1 MQSHVSGQGH
11 HSARRK
17 SGATAIEEECR
28 GRQGWRRRW
37 PGCPVGEGASCWDAA
52 LLTPRHLVLG
62 RPASGTAR
70 GSISPVLSH
79 RLHAKFL
86 RPPGAKPRTCY
97 RNLVSFSLSS
107 LCSGGEKHSVWFG
120 SGQCVAGQGEK
131 TGFWVGCRWGGE
143 LVWSSVFDSFSN
155 TGGSENPACHW
166 PFGSRLA
173 HPAFEPCSVCWFR
186 SGPFFSHKGL
196 EVFQGRKQEHVGP
209 ISPPHSV
216 SCDLPRT
223 GLGVPGCP
231 WRGRRCPGVRRG
243 AFTAL
248 QSSVVD
254 ELGPH
259 CSEVSADTLWFT
271 SGSAN

>member
-1 MQSHVSGQGH
+1 MQSHVSVRAGASQRSQEERGH
-11 HSARRK
+11 GHR
-17 SGATAIEEECR
+17 GGVP

-37 PGCPVGEGASCWDAA
+37 QGCPVGEGASCRDAA
-52 LLTPRHLVLG
+52 LPTPRSG
-62 RPASGTAR
+62 ASGLRNCKRIHFSRSEPPT
-70 GSISPVLSH
+70 SCKVLAAAWSDAWDV
-79 RLHAKFL
+79 LQK
-86 RPPGAKPRTCY
+86 
-97 RNLVSFSLSS
+97 LVSFSLSS

-131 TGFWVGCRWGGE
+131 TSFWVGCRWGGE

-173 HPAFEPCSVCWFR
+173 HPAFEPCSVCWSR

-209 ISPPHSV
+209 VSPPHSV

-231 WRGRRCPGVRRG
+231 WRGHRCAGVRRG